1 MNLLEIQKLR
11 VKFKDFTPV
20 KGVSLAIKQGELVA
34 LVGGSG
40 SGKSTLAMSILRLQD
55 YATLRGE
62 IWFEKRNLAD
72 MGEDELIK
80 IRGRKIA
87 MIFQEPMTS
96 LNPLHTAGDQ
106 IYESLALHTDHPTK
120 ERVYELLKQVE
131 LGDAGRIYDSYPH
144 ELSGGQR
151 QRVMIAMALA
161 GNPDLLIADEPTTA
175 LDVSVQAQILAL
187 LKKLQKQLGLAI
199 LFITHD
205 LDVVR
210 QIADR
215 VYVMKFGKIISTRTP
230 DDMAPLP
237 RKKMNDAGIDPVICV
252 RNLSV
257 FYQDFKAVKNVSFDL
272 CAGQTLGIVGESGS
286 GKSSLGQGL
295 MRLIGADGKVIVR
308 GQDFFAL
315 KGQKL
320 REARGHI
327 QMVLQDPTSSLNP
340 RMMIAD
346 IVGEGLKIRRG
357 FLLTRLLKHKQSKA
371 ADSISDEQIRARVQK
386 VLKDVGLAPDI
397 MGRYPHELSGGQ
409 RTRVA
414 LARALILNPA
424 VLVLDEVTSSLDIY
438 TQRQLMELLIQ
449 LQAEYKLA
457 YIFISHDMKTIKMM
471 SDKIMV
477 MKNGHAVEYADTDQI
492 FSNPKEEYT
501 KELIRVSFLSQS

>member
-1 MNLLEIQKLR
+1 MNLLEMKKLR

-55 YATLRGE
+55 YASLRGE
-62 IWFEKRNLAD
+62 IWFEKQNLAD
-72 MGEDELIK
+72 LTEDELIK

-96 LNPLHTAGDQ
+96 LNPLHTAGHQ
-106 IYESLALHTDHPTK
+106 IYESLSLHTTSPTK
-120 ERVYELLKQVE
+120 ERVFELLKQVE
-131 LGDAGRIYDSYPH
+131 LTDAKRIYDSYPH

-161 GNPDLLIADEPTTA
+161 GKPDLLIADEPTTA

-205 LDVVR
+205 LDIVR

-230 DDMAPLP
+230 EDMPPLP
-237 RKKMNDAGIDPVICV
+237 RKKRICMNEKPVISV
-252 RNLSV
+252 QNLSV
-257 FYQDFKAVKNVSFDL
+257 FYGSFEAVHKVNFDL

-295 MRLIGADGKVIVR
+295 MRLIAAKGKVVVR
-308 GQDFFAL
+308 DQDFFAL
-315 KGQKL
+315 KGKKL

-327 QMVLQDPTSSLNP
+327 QMVLQDPSSSLNP

-346 IVGEGLKIRRG
+346 IVSEGLKVRRKSV
-357 FLLTRLLKHKQSKA
+357 FARLVKYVRHERGDILN
-371 ADSISDEQIRARVQK
+371 DEQIHARVEK
-386 VLKDVGLAPDI
+386 TLKAVGLAADI
-397 MGRYPHELSGGQ
+397 MPRYPHELSGGQ

-414 LARALILNPA
+414 IARALILNPA

-438 TQRQLMELLIQ
+438 TQRQVMELLIA
-449 LQAEYKLA
+449 LQDEYKLA

-477 MKNGHAVEYADTDQI
+477 MKNGCAVEYSDTETI
-492 FSNPKEEYT
+492 FKNPQHAYT
-501 KELIRVSFLSQS
+501 KDLIRVSFLK

>member
-1 MNLLEIQKLR
+1 MNLLEMKKLR

-20 KGVSLAIKQGELVA
+20 KGVSLAVKQGELVA

-62 IWFEKRNLAD
+62 IWFDKKNLVDLSEAE
-72 MGEDELIK
+72 MIQ

-106 IYESLALHTDHPTK
+106 IYESLALHSDNPNK
-120 ERVYELLKQVE
+120 ERVYELLRQVE
-131 LGDAGRIYDSYPH
+131 LSDVKRIYDSYPH

-161 GNPDLLIADEPTTA
+161 GKPDLLIADEPTTA

-187 LKKLQKQLGLAI
+187 LKKVQKQLGLAI

-230 DDMAPLP
+230 EDMAPLP
-237 RKKMNDAGIDPVICV
+237 RKKVNCDRQNPVISVQNLSIFYGKFEAV
-252 RNLSV
+252 RNV
-257 FYQDFKAVKNVSFDL
+257 HFDL

-295 MRLIGADGKVIVR
+295 MRLIGAKGKINVR

-315 KGQKL
+315 KGKKL

-327 QMVLQDPTSSLNP
+327 QMVLQDPSSSLNP
-340 RMMIAD
+340 RMMVAD
-346 IVGEGLKIRRG
+346 IVGEGLKVRRG
-357 FLLTRLLKHKQSKA
+357 NRIVRLMKRIKGVKNTTLTDA
-371 ADSISDEQIRARVQK
+371 QIHARVQK

-397 MGRYPHELSGGQ
+397 MPRYPHELSGGQ

-414 LARALILNPA
+414 IARALILNPA

-438 TQRQLMELLIQ
+438 TQRQLMELLIH
-449 LQAEYKLA
+449 LQDTYKLA

-477 MKNGHAVEYADTDQI
+477 MKNGRAVEYADTTQI
-492 FSNPKEEYT
+492 FSNPQDAYT
-501 KELIRVSFLSQS
+501 KELIRVSFLG